1 MNKEQSKEIMA
12 HLKKAKELLV
22 QKFNEGVD
30 IEAEKDALE
39 SINKSFDILGIYAG
53 PEYEKPSWEGIEE
66 TREKLYEELETIDSL
81 TNLGLN
87 EHLSSDDR
95 IDLIS
100 NSLSQICDLLGIE
113 IKWEVMD

>member
-1 MNKEQSKEIMA
+1 MNKEQSKEIMD

-39 SINKSFDILGIYAG
+39 SINKSFDILGIYAE
-53 PEYEKPSWEGIEE
+53 PEYEKPSWEGIED
-66 TREKLYEELETIDSL
+66 TRDKLYEELETIDSM

-87 EHLSSDDR
+87 GHLPEDERLD
-95 IDLIS
+95 IIG
-100 NSLSQICDLLGIE
+100 NSLEQICDLLGIE
-113 IKWEVMD
+113 INWGGY